1 MQIKDEA
8 PMRLVTR
15 GDLDGLTASVLLS
28 EMEAV
33 DDILLVHPQDI
44 TDHKIK
50 VTRND
55 ILANVPYHPEA
66 GMWFDHHAHTVMPAS
81 SFRGAYNVAP
91 SVARVI
97 YNHYA
102 SPRLQRFSRL
112 VDETDRFDSA
122 ELTRE
127 DITRPDDIIL
137 LGFLLDPRTG
147 LKGDFRKMFV
157 SLVERVRSRGV
168 ASVFNDPDIKA
179 QVVTLKQQDQQ
190 FREFLLAHSQVH
202 DNVVVTDY
210 RDVDQPPVGN
220 RFLIYE
226 AFPECNVSL
235 RIQWGPERKFV
246 ALNIGH
252 SIFNRTCAVDV
263 GELCRNYG
271 GGGHF
276 GAGGCVLRAFSAELA
291 IKVITRKLQKGL

>member
-1 MQIKDEA
+1 
-8 PMRLVTR
+8 MRLVTR

-28 EMEAV
+28 EMETI
-33 DDILLVHPQDI
+33 DEILLVHPQDI
-44 TDHKIK
+44 TDRK
-50 VTRND
+50 VTITRDD
-55 ILANVPYHPEA
+55 ILANVPYHPAA
-66 GMWFDHHAHTVMPAS
+66 GMWFDHHAHTVMPES
-81 SFRGAYNVAP
+81 SFRGAYAVAP

-97 YNHYA
+97 SDHYA

-122 ELTRE
+122 DLTRE
-127 DITRPDDIIL
+127 DVARPDDIIL
-137 LGFLLDPRTG
+137 LGFLIDPRTG
-147 LKGDFRKMFV
+147 LKGDFRKMFA
-157 SLVERVRSRGV
+157 SLVERIRERGV
-168 ASVFNDPDIKA
+168 SPVLGDPDIKEQIA
-179 QVVTLKQQDQQ
+179 TLRQQDQR
-190 FREFLLAHSQVH
+190 FRDFLLTHSQVH

-210 RDVDQPPVGN
+210 RGVEQFPVGN

-235 RIQWGPERKFV
+235 RIQWGPDRKFV
-246 ALNIGH
+246 ALNLGH

-291 IKVITRKLQKGL
+291 IKVIIRKLQKGL

>member
-1 MQIKDEA
+1 
-8 PMRLVTR
+8 MRLVTR
-15 GDLDGLTASVLLS
+15 GDLDGLTAAVLIS
-28 EMEAV
+28 EMEIV
-33 DDILLVHPQDI
+33 EEILLVHPQDMTDRKVAI
-44 TDHKIK
+44 TG
-50 VTRND
+50 ND
-55 ILANVPYHPEA
+55 ILANLPHHPDA
-66 GMWFDHHAHTVMPAS
+66 GMWFDHHAHTVMPAGA
-81 SFRGAYNVAP
+81 FRGAYAVKP

-97 YNHYA
+97 YDHYA
-102 SPRLQRFSRL
+102 SAKLRRFSRL
-112 VDETDRFDSA
+112 VDETDRFDA
-122 ELTRE
+122 ADLTRA
-127 DITRPDDIIL
+127 DITSPGDVIL

-147 LKGDFRKMFV
+147 LKGDFRGMFV
-157 SLVERVRSRGV
+157 SLVERVRNRGV
-168 ASVFNDPDIKA
+168 TAVLTDPDIKE
-179 QVVTLKQQDQQ
+179 QVATLQQQDRL
-190 FREFLLAHSQVH
+190 FREFLLAHSEVH

-210 RDVDQPPVGN
+210 RGVDHPPVGN

-226 AFPECNVSL
+226 AFPDCNVSL

-291 IKVITRKLQKGL
+291 IKVITRKLQRGV